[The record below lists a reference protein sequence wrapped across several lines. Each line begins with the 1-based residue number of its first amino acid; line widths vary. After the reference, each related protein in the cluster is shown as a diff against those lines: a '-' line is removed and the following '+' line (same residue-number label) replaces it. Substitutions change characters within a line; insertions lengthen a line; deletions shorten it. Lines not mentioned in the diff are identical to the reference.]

1 MKGLRFKMAEKDLSF
16 HRMAQAE
23 ACLEDAKLLLAN
35 NRYNGVS
42 NRAYYCVLH
51 SMRSLLA
58 LDSVACKTHGG
69 VMADFRMKYINTGT
83 IEKEMY
89 QITKDLFDG
98 RLKSDYNDYFVVEKT
113 EAVRQVEKAGRFNER
128 VKDYL
133 YNERLGILKGKEESH
148 PDKPV
153 SRLDEIRKR
162 HEAIKA
168 APVVEA
174 PDKSIRQEHDR

>member
-1 MKGLRFKMAEKDLSF
+1 MEGKDLSLY
-16 HRMAQAE
+16 RLAQAE
-23 ACLEDAKLLLAN
+23 ECLKDAKALIAI
-35 NRYNGVS
+35 NGYKGAT

-58 LDSVACKTHGG
+58 LDSVKCKSHGG
-69 VMADFRMKYINTGT
+69 VMADFKREYINTGI
-83 IEKEMY
+83 IEREMD
-89 QITKDLFDG
+89 QIITESFKG
-98 RLKSDYNDYFVVEKT
+98 RINSDYKDFFIVEKT
-113 EAVRQVEKAGRFNER
+113 EAVRQVEKAGRFHER

-148 PDKPV
+148 PDKPA

-174 PDKSIRQEHDR
+174 PDKSIRREHDRTIR